1 MPLLIHRFF
10 ASAPALAA
18 LIALTAALTGCQGTP
33 KVAPALQQQAYSDAP
48 YARVLAASVR
58 EGLVDYPAIRLPA
71 APDGIAK
78 RDRAAADP
86 DALDVQL
93 NIYLDAIARFGPD
106 STPDQFPTEADR
118 FAYHLNAYNA
128 IMLRRWLN
136 AGARTAKPTDK
147 VGVLTWFTLD
157 RWTLDGRKTTLNA
170 LEQKLIRPVYDD
182 YRAHAALICGAIA
195 CPPLRHEPFRGPQLE
210 AQLDDQMVQW
220 LNNPQEQGVT
230 VAPDGTVTLA
240 AIFKWYREDFASTG
254 GLKAAVDKYLDN
266 SDPRKPAILQAIDQ
280 DRIVF
285 PAYDWS
291 INLAPSQTP

>member
-1 MPLLIHRFF
+1 MHLLIHRIYG
-10 ASAPALAA
+10 SLPALAS
-18 LIALTAALTGCQGTP
+18 LIALTTALVGCQGTP

-58 EGLVDYPAIRLPA
+58 DGLVDYPAIGLSSA
-71 APDGIAK
+71 DGA
-78 RDRAAADP
+78 

-93 NIYLDAIARFGPD
+93 NIYLDAIARFGPE
-106 STPDQFPTEADR
+106 STPEQFPTRADR

-136 AGARTAKPTDK
+136 AGAHDAKPTDK

-157 RWTLDGRKTTLNA
+157 RWTLDGRKTTLND

-182 YRAHAALICGAIA
+182 YRAHAALVCGAIA
-195 CPPLRHEPFRGPQLE
+195 CPPLRDEPFRGPQLD

-220 LNNPQEQGVT
+220 LNNPEEQGI
-230 VAPDGTVTLA
+230 ALNADGTVTLA
-240 AIFKWYREDFASTG
+240 TIFKWYREDFTSTG
-254 GLKAAVDKYLDN
+254 GLKAAVDKHLDN
-266 SDPRKPAILQAIDQ
+266 ADPRKPAMLEAIGQ

-285 PAYDWS
+285 PTYDWS
-291 INLAPSQTP
+291 INLAPAAAP